1 MLHLLATC
9 LLLTSTVGIADD
21 TWWSCQPLTQPNIPG
36 DESDGH
42 PIDRFLAGPMQ
53 DLHFAGPPI
62 RARWSAE
69 PPSI

>member
-42 PIDRFLAGPMQ
+42 PIDRFLAV
-53 DLHFAGPPI
+53 FECRTWTAGPADPRI
-62 RARWSAE
+62 RN
-69 PPSI
+69 